1 MALRQPV
8 LQRVADSLQLAVSWR
23 DLKKQVEPKT
33 VEGAQ
38 LFQIT
43 AHADTPEDAR
53 AIADE
58 VVHQLMLL
66 RPEDHQNSAIP
77 IDPEAAQQQLA
88 NLETKIALGRER
100 LQTLESTSA
109 ASFEYQSIDQV
120 SALQETIDTLK
131 ALLTT
136 WESEYTQIVTN
147 GDVTVQGSLL
157 TVVEAAQIRLTPI
170 FPRTKLNVALAA
182 AVGLLSALGLVLLLE
197 FRDTTLK
204 SPDDVQHALGVP
216 VLGAINKISGRA
228 PQEKLLLAQDAASS
242 ATEAYRIIRS
252 NLEFITTGQ
261 SIKTIV
267 VTSPVSGEGKSTT
280 VANLG
285 IVMAYAGYR
294 TIIVDADLR
303 RPVQHQLFQIASSIG
318 LTKAVES
325 SEDAL
330 DSKLI
335 DTKVHNLQVLT
346 GGNPP
351 INPAE
356 FLSSQKMRKLLT
368 NLGEMADVV
377 IFDSPPLLGL
387 SDAAILANRADG
399 VLLVVEADQTDLEA
413 ARQAVAILHQ
423 ANANLIGAILNRGRS
438 ALQLY
443 AAANRRCC
451 PRMRWRQY
459 AHSAGIGYRFEKVLV
474 NRPRQS
480 RFVVGDSLL
489 NAPRFIDAHSRAAK
503 SCIWTSSGHRRQES
517 PATPGSLAPL
527 PARHLRMPDR
537 HIVID
542 LLCPSR

>member
-1 MALRQPV
+1 MNDFVEIRKAVDVLMRRLWLIVLISLAAAGAGYGISKSQTPIYEATTTVMVGQLIQTDELSRTNLLTNEVLAKTYTDMALRQPV
-8 LQRVADSLQLAVSWR
+8 LQRVADSLELAVSWR

-58 VVHQLMLL
+58 VVRQLMLL
-66 RPEDHQNSAIP
+66 RPEDNRNGAIP
-77 IDPEAAQQQLA
+77 IDPEATQQQLA
-88 NLETKIALGRER
+88 NLKTKIALGRER

-131 ALLTT
+131 GLLTT
-136 WESEYTQIVTN
+136 WETEYTQIATN

-170 FPRTKLNVALAA
+170 FPRTKLNVVLAA
-182 AVGLLSALGLVLLLE
+182 AVGLLTALGLVLLLE

-216 VLGAINKISGRA
+216 VLGAINKISGRS
-228 PQEKLLLAQDAASS
+228 PQEKLLLAQDASS
-242 ATEAYRIIRS
+242 SITEAYRIIRS

-261 SIKTIV
+261 QAKTIV
-267 VTSPVSGEGKSTT
+267 VTSPVSGQGKSTT

-303 RPVQHQLFQIASSIG
+303 QTIPAPALQIASSIG

-325 SEDAL
+325 AEDAL

-399 VLLVVEADQTDLEA
+399 VLLVVEADQTDLGV
-413 ARQAVAILHQ
+413 ARQAVAILNQ
-423 ANANLIGAILNRGRS
+423 ANANVIGAILNRGR
-438 ALQLY
+438 AAPQHY
-443 AAANRRCC
+443 AATNRKML
-451 PRMRWRQY
+451 P
-459 AHSAGIGYRFEKVLV
+459 I
-474 NRPRQS
+474 
-480 RFVVGDSLL
+480 
-489 NAPRFIDAHSRAAK
+489 
-503 SCIWTSSGHRRQES
+503 TSPVAVRSQRRNW
-517 PATPGSLAPL
+517 L
-527 PARHLRMPDR
+527 PF
-537 HIVID
+537 
-542 LLCPSR
+542 

>member
-1 MALRQPV
+1 M
-8 LQRVADSLQLAVSWR
+8 
-23 DLKKQVEPKT
+23 EPKT

-399 VLLVVEADQTDLEA
+399 VLLVVEADQTDLGA

-443 AAANRRCC
+443 AAANRKML
-451 PRMRWRQY
+451 PT
-459 AHSAGIGYRFEKVLV
+459 
-474 NRPRQS
+474 
-480 RFVVGDSLL
+480 
-489 NAPRFIDAHSRAAK
+489 NA
-503 SCIWTSSGHRRQES
+503 
-517 PATPGSLAPL
+517 LAPIRSQRRNWL
-527 PARHLRMPDR
+527 PF
-537 HIVID
+537 
-542 LLCPSR
+542 